1 MSPAT
6 DETVVDMTGF
16 PRVSGD
22 EPLEDLTGETSV
34 MFSPRERG

>member
-1 MSPAT
+1 MSPDGDQSA
-6 DETVVDMTGF
+6 DKLHRF

-22 EPLEDLTGETSV
+22 EPLEDLTGEASV